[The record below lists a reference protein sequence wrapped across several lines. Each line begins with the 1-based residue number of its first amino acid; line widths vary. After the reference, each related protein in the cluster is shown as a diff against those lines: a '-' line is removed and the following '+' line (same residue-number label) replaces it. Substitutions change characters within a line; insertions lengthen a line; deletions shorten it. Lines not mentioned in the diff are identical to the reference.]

1 MGICQTKK
9 QQRLII
15 SRLKAFA
22 KSMNLVGLTGG
33 PQKPEALVRY
43 EAQKAK
49 QSRAAESG
57 PGAPKAP
64 LSATP
69 ARTSAPQTSGS
80 YAYSSIN
87 PAKAP
92 QQIIPP
98 GPALQLASPS
108 PARQLTS
115 PSPALQLAS
124 SSEAKGSPPTTTLM
138 ETPAT
143 SPPPKATDRFAN
155 CH

>member
-22 KSMNLVGLTGG
+22 KTMNLVGLTGG

-108 PARQLTS
+108 A
-115 PSPALQLAS
+115 
-124 SSEAKGSPPTTTLM
+124 AKGSPPTTTLM
-138 ETPAT
+138 ETPAA
-143 SPPPKATDRFAN
+143 SPPPKATDQFAN

>member
-22 KSMNLVGLTGG
+22 KTMNLVGLTGG
-33 PQKPEALVRY
+33 PQKPEALVKY

-64 LSATP
+64 LLA
-69 ARTSAPQTSGS
+69 APTRDHV
-80 YAYSSIN
+80 AN

-92 QQIIPP
+92 QQLVPP
-98 GPALQLASPS
+98 GPALQFASP
-108 PARQLTS
+108 T
-115 PSPALQLAS
+115 
-124 SSEAKGSPPTTTLM
+124 EAKGSPPTPKLM
-138 ETPAT
+138 ETPAA
-143 SPPPKATDRFAN
+143 SPPPKAMDQFAN

>member
-22 KSMNLVGLTGG
+22 KTMNLVGLTGG
-33 PQKPEALVRY
+33 PQKPEALVKY

-64 LSATP
+64 LLATP
-69 ARTSAPQTSGS
+69 TRDHVA
-80 YAYSSIN
+80 N

-92 QQIIPP
+92 QQLVPP

-108 PARQLTS
+108 PALQFAS
-115 PSPALQLAS
+115 PTA
-124 SSEAKGSPPTTTLM
+124 AKGSPPTPKLM
-138 ETPAT
+138 ETPAA
-143 SPPPKATDRFAN
+143 SPPPKAMDQFAN

>member
-98 GPALQLASPS
+98 GPALQL
-108 PARQLTS
+108 TS
-115 PSPALQLAS
+115 PSPALQ
-124 SSEAKGSPPTTTLM
+124 SEAKGSPPTTTLM